1 MKRIGFLLVPALAGL
16 ACLWLIFMD
25 PAKLKPD
32 NPAGK
37 TIYYAVA
44 GPPAAD
50 RNGNDRYVYELT
62 GYTDRGK
69 SKKLRFSASKQ
80 LRQGAYLML
89 YATPLRGVTHW
100 EEVTAD
106 ELAGEAKRLVN
117 DE

>member
-1 MKRIGFLLVPALAGL
+1 MKRTWFLLVPGLAVL

-32 NPAGK
+32 DPKGK
-37 TIYYAVA
+37 KTYYTVA
-44 GPPAAD
+44 GPPTATRD
-50 RNGNDRYVYELT
+50 GNDRYAYELT
-62 GYTDRGK
+62 GYTDKGK
-69 SKKLRFSASKQ
+69 SKTLRFSASKP
-80 LRQGAYLML
+80 LRQGAYLKL

-106 ELAGEAKRLVN
+106 ELTGEAKKLAY